1 MAATPILLADSGV
14 QIADPALVSAWDA
27 CFLASQRVP
36 GLVKVTCA
44 TQRKVDSANG
54 PGLDSATL
62 RFQGLDPAEVGIEIV
77 VWTAEHLSDL
87 DLLMSI
93 VAPKKSKKP
102 PQPFVLAHPVTDA
115 AGVTAVV
122 VERIDWLKEGPVP
135 QSRMV
140 TLGCKQWL
148 LPKKSPMGVP
158 TLNAPTVAA
167 VEPAG
172 APSAPSSSG
181 TAKGP

>member
-1 MAATPILLADSGV
+1 MAATPIILANSGV
-14 QIADPALVSAWDA
+14 QIADPALASAWDA

-36 GLVKVTCA
+36 GLVKVTCS
-44 TQRKVDSANG
+44 TQRKVDTANG
-54 PGLDSATL
+54 PGLDSAQL
-62 RFQGLDPAEVGIEIV
+62 RFQGIDPAEVGIEIV
-77 VWTAEHLSDL
+77 VWTAEHFSDL
-87 DLLMSI
+87 DELLSI

-135 QSRMV
+135 QSRLV

-148 LPKKSPMGVP
+148 LPKRAPLGVP

-167 VEPAG
+167 TQTPQ
-172 APSAPSSSG
+172 PSAPSSSG

>member
-87 DLLMSI
+87 DLLLSL

-122 VERIDWLKEGPVP
+122 VEKIDWLKEGPVP

-172 APSAPSSSG
+172 APSAPSGSS